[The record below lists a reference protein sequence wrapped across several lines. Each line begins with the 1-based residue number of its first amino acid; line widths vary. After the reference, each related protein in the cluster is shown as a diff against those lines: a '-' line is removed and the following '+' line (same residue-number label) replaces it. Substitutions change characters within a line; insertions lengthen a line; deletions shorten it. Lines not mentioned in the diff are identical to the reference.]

1 MGPEGPCGEQGPRG
15 EQGPMGP
22 RGVKGDTGCPGPV
35 GPKGD
40 KGPIGPQGEPGP
52 KGDKGENGETPVIT
66 VVEDTPLSYKV
77 NFKTSEEDITSPNL
91 FKPLV
96 EYHADLSAIGS
107 TLNIPLRNLILIYQ
121 NTSTSSI
128 RITVAAKDTSVPVLT
143 DMRRVTIYNAASVE
157 SQTYNNTAVSTR
169 TVLDDLVYS
178 NSQES
183 HSMKIRQQDPVT
195 KLWSLCEIHTF
206 LSGGGA
212 RSKLFLEQL
221 FLLFIFRWRHPH
233 HFPKGHGKFT
243 LSVIACL
250 ACQVCNGD
258 IRTGKK
264 PLCRIIHPVLQKP
277 GSNGHTVNGFKALLH
292 GWVLLSKG
300 VTVVADG
307 FPI

>member
-128 RITVAAKDTSVPVLT
+128 RITVAAKDTSVPVL
-143 DMRRVTIYNAASVE
+143 M
-157 SQTYNNTAVSTR
+157 
-169 TVLDDLVYS
+169 
-178 NSQES
+178 
-183 HSMKIRQQDPVT
+183 
-195 KLWSLCEIHTF
+195 
-206 LSGGGA
+206 
-212 RSKLFLEQL
+212 
-221 FLLFIFRWRHPH
+221 
-233 HFPKGHGKFT
+233 
-243 LSVIACL
+243 
-250 ACQVCNGD
+250 
-258 IRTGKK
+258 
-264 PLCRIIHPVLQKP
+264 
-277 GSNGHTVNGFKALLH
+277 
-292 GWVLLSKG
+292 
-300 VTVVADG
+300 
-307 FPI
+307 